1 MNGTKQDATF
11 TISIDSASGVPFYR
25 QIIQQIEH
33 AILSGR
39 LVSHSRLP
47 TIRSLAITLK
57 INPNT
62 IAKAYNELEI
72 RGIVI
77 TQVGS
82 GTYVSDKKPDGE
94 NDTRTDRIRELTNRF
109 FKEMTELGVDRNEI
123 CELLRRFK
131 EET

>member
-1 MNGTKQDATF
+1 MNGTNKDTLF
-11 TISIDSASGVPFYR
+11 TISLDPSSGVPFYR

-39 LVSHSRLP
+39 LSCGSRLP

-62 IAKAYNELEI
+62 IAKAYSELEI
-72 RGIVI
+72 RGIVV

-94 NDTRTDRIRELTNRF
+94 NEKRTERIREVTMRF
-109 FKEMTELGVDRNEI
+109 LKDMADLGVDRHEI
-123 CELLRRFK
+123 CELLRTFK
-131 EET
+131 EEL